1 MPGKLCRLLLAGTAA
16 GAFTALNAPNPAA
29 AQAPWL
35 VAATPAD
42 QRANLLAS
50 ALTAAEASQFLNALA
65 ATPTNVPNG
74 AAGVVPA
81 ISSLGIPAI
90 IESDATL
97 GIRDA
102 TPHTALPSALATAAT
117 WNPNL
122 ERAGGAMVGLEGHLD
137 QVSQLFGPGGDLVRD
152 PRGGRT
158 FEYPGED
165 PLLGGTMLAAYIRG
179 LQSQG
184 VIATLK
190 HFAFNDQ
197 ETARTGYNAIIGEQ
211 AARESDLLE
220 FELAVEGGR
229 PGAVMCAYNQVN
241 GAPSCSSQHLL
252 TDILKTDWAFKGF
265 VLTDYGASQTVL
277 SANAGLDQQSAVG
290 AGPDYFGPALQQ
302 AVADG
307 TVSVARTTD
316 MLHRVLRTYFNAGV
330 IDNPPVAGAFN
341 AAADA
346 AVAQSAEEEGIVLL
360 RNGTPGQPAPLPLS
374 KSTPAILVI
383 GSHADVGVLAG
394 GGSSQV
400 NPVGGNAVPNNAYE
414 WDPSSPLAAIKAE
427 APNATIAYD
436 SGANPVTAAAKAAR
450 ASVAIVFVNQHAQ
463 PGADLPGLALPPDHD
478 TGTNQ
483 DQLVAA
489 VAAANPNTIVVA
501 ETASAF
507 TMPWLDQ
514 VAGVLEAWF
523 PGAAGGPAIA
533 RTLFG
538 DVDPSGHLPITF
550 PQSVAQLPRPTIPTT
565 IVDDTIEG
573 QNVGYKWF
581 DEQAEA
587 PLFPFGYG
595 LSYTSFAYA
604 ALTPQ
609 LAFSLGGLAVGAP
622 LTLAAPLTVTNT
634 GATSGK
640 AVPQLYVGVPSG
652 LGEAPKRLAGFAKL
666 SLLPGQQ
673 QRVTITIDPR
683 LLAEYEASGDDWH
696 LVGGQYWL
704 YAGDSE
710 AAATLTASVQLPDLH
725 FSAKHLF

>member
-1 MPGKLCRLLLAGTAA
+1 MPATLRRLILAGTAT
-16 GAFTALNAPNPAA
+16 GALCASAPAA
-29 AQAPWL
+29 PAPWL
-35 VAATPAD
+35 VPTTPPDARATA
-42 QRANLLAS
+42 LAG
-50 ALTAAEASQFLNALA
+50 ALTAAQASQFLNALA
-65 ATPTNVPNG
+65 GTAAAVPNG
-74 AAGVVPA
+74 AVGVVPA
-81 ISSLGIPAI
+81 IPSLGIPAI
-90 IESDATL
+90 VESDATL

-102 TPHTALPSALATAAT
+102 NPHTALPSAIATAAT
-117 WNPNL
+117 WNPGL

-165 PLLGGTMLAAYIRG
+165 PLLGGTMLAAFIQG

-197 ETARTGYNAIIGEQ
+197 ETARTSYDAVVGEQ

-220 FELAVEGGR
+220 FELAIEGGQ

-241 GAPSCSSQHLL
+241 GSYSCSSQHLL
-252 TDILKTDWAFKGF
+252 NDILKTDWAFKGF

-290 AGPDYFGPALQQ
+290 VGPDYFGPALQ
-302 AVADG
+302 AAAADG
-307 TVSVARTTD
+307 AVPVARTTD
-316 MLHRVLRTYFNAGV
+316 MLHRVLRTYFNSGV
-330 IDNPPVAGAFN
+330 IDSPPVAGTFD

-360 RNGTPGQPAPLPLS
+360 RNGNAGQPAPLPLS
-374 KSTPAILVI
+374 KSTASILVI

-400 NPVGGNAVPNNAYE
+400 NPVGGNAVHSNAYE
-414 WDPSSPLAAIKAE
+414 WDPSSPLAAIRAE
-427 APNATIAYD
+427 APGATVTYNSGADPAAAAALAANAT
-436 SGANPVTAAAKAAR
+436 
-450 ASVAIVFVNQHAQ
+450 VAIVFVNQHAQ

-478 TGTNQ
+478 TGTDQ
-483 DQLVAA
+483 DRLVAA
-489 VAAANPNTIVVA
+489 VAAANPDTIVVA

-507 TMPWLDQ
+507 LMPWLDQ
-514 VAGVLEAWF
+514 VAGVLETWF
-523 PGAAGGPAIA
+523 PGAGGGPAIA

-550 PQSVAQLPRPTIPTT
+550 PQSTAQLPRPTISTT
-565 IVDDTIEG
+565 TVDDTIEG

-581 DEQAEA
+581 DQQNQT
-587 PLFPFGYG
+587 PLFGFGYG
-595 LSYTSFAYA
+595 LSYTSFGYSK
-604 ALTPQ
+604 LTPQ
-609 LAFSLGGLAVGAP
+609 LAFSPGGLAVGAP
-622 LTLAAPLTVTNT
+622 LTIGAGLTVTNT
-634 GATSGK
+634 GSMTGK
-640 AVPQLYVGVPSG
+640 AVAQLYVGVPAG

-666 SLLPGQQ
+666 SLLPGQHG
-673 QRVTITIDPR
+673 RVTIVIDPR
-683 LLAEYEASGDDWH
+683 LLAEYEPSGDDWH
-696 LVGGQYWL
+696 VVGGQYRL

-710 AAATLTASVQLPDLH
+710 ANATLTSAMQLPDLR